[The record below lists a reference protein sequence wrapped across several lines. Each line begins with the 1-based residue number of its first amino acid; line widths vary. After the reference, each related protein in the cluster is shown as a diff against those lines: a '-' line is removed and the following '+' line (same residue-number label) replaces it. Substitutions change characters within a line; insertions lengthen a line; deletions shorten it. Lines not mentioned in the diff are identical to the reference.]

1 MKMARSSVVSVV
13 GVAVAVVVEAPAI
26 PRKARPMRARM
37 ARKTANKMSQGMNQI
52 ARVPTSPAWQ
62 VRIEVQTEAQI
73 EI

>member
-37 ARKTANKMSQGMNQI
+37 ARKTANKMS
-52 ARVPTSPAWQ
+52 
-62 VRIEVQTEAQI
+62 
-73 EI
+73 